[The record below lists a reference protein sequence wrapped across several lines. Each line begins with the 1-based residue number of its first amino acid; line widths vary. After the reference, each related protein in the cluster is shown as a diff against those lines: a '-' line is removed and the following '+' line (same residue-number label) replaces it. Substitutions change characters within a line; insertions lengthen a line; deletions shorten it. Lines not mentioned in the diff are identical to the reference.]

1 MEIKDINRAKRQANK
16 KAKEDAKE
24 AKKMME
30 EETEG
35 DTDADTDAA
44 SKAFMAE
51 GEEILAEARDR
62 ASTPAGLIADK
73 LINLCPAPGPVLSNK
88 SLLDWKV
95 GSGRGV
101 KVRMRYGGLEKE
113 KKGGGGEVSTSLD
126 VPSGMGEGAGG
137 QVPGGQEG
145 HRLLHRCGDEHRV
158 RRREVRRWT
167 CTHDTV

>member
-1 MEIKDINRAKRQANK
+1 MEIKDINRAKKQADK

-30 EETEG
+30 EETDG
-35 DTDADTDAA
+35 DTDADSAAA

-51 GEEILAEARDR
+51 VEEILAEARDR

-73 LINLCPAPGPVLSNK
+73 LINLRPAPGPVLSNK

-101 KVRMRYGGLEKE
+101 KVRMRYGGMEKE
-113 KKGGGGEVSTSLD
+113 KKGEEGTSTYNATFRVEWEKAQEAKFRAAKKDTASSTSA
-126 VPSGMGEGAGG
+126 GMDIESAGG
-137 QVPGGQEG
+137 
-145 HRLLHRCGDEHRV
+145 R
-158 RRREVRRWT
+158 
-167 CTHDTV
+167 

>member
-101 KVRMRYGGLEKE
+101 KVRMRYGGMEKE
-113 KKGGGGEVSTSLD
+113 KKGEEGD
-126 VPSGMGEGAGG
+126 VDLTRRSEWNG
-137 QVPGGQEG
+137 
-145 HRLLHRCGDEHRV
+145 
-158 RRREVRRWT
+158 RRRRRPSSGRPRRTPPPPQVRG
-167 CTHDTV
+167 